1 MNDLPNTPPHLVLY
15 KYDACPFCRYVMSAL
30 VDLQLTLEIR
40 DTGAIPMLDANSS
53 RSGGKSQV
61 PCLFIDGQPLYESRD
76 IIQYLRRYAAHYSS
90 SDR

>member
-1 MNDLPNTPPHLVLY
+1 MNDLPNNPPHLVLY

-40 DTGAIPMLDANSS
+40 DTRRDPDA
-53 RSGGKSQV
+53 RRELIEVGGKSQV

-76 IIQYLRRYAAHYSS
+76 IIQYLRRYSAYYSS